1 MKNKIIAG
9 VIAVLFLPML
19 IFLCWAI
26 KQFLLV
32 RVVLIIAMTVC
43 TIVVIYKFSKLLLDE
58 YSEKR
63 KRP

>member
-9 VIAVLFLPML
+9 VIAVLFIPML
-19 IFLCWAI
+19 TFLCWATE
-26 KQFLLV
+26 QLLLV
-32 RVVLIIAMTVC
+32 RVVLIIAMIVC
-43 TIVVIYKFSKLLLDE
+43 TIVAIYKFSKLLLDE